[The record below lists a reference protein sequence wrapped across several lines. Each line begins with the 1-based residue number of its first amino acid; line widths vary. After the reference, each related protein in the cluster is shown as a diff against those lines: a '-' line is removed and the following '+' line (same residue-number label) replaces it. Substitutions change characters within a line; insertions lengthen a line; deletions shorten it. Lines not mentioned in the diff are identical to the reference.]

1 MQVSVPVS
9 SKKKTDKKAENS
21 EFKVPKS
28 ILPAKRTAP
37 DSFFDDTWEEAKS
50 AESNTVDQPVKSE
63 KGALPEGFFDN
74 KDADLRARGIQ
85 PVKVDIKYICLSFS
99 LMNINWNM

>member
-1 MQVSVPVS
+1 MQGSVPVS
-9 SKKKTDKKAENS
+9 SNKKTDKKAENS

-28 ILPAKRTAP
+28 ILPAKRAVP
-37 DSFFDDTWEEAKS
+37 DGFFDDPQEEAKL
-50 AESNTVDQPVKSE
+50 AESNRVNQPVKSE

-85 PVKVDIKYICLSFS
+85 PVKVDIKYIYIFPFF
-99 LMNINWNM
+99 